1 MRQASST
8 VTAADQTPKA
18 HAFVTLDG
26 LRGLAAAAVVLFHT
40 PELFGGALF
49 PGGYLAVDFFFTL
62 SGFVLAF
69 AYQTRLDK
77 GLPTGQFLR
86 VRIARLYPLYLLSL
100 LIGISGAFVQGAF
113 RFQTSGAIMLTAA
126 FLGFFLLPVAG
137 TPTGYI
143 FPYNQPAWS
152 VFFELV
158 ANGLHA
164 VFYRGA
170 STRRLVFGWLI
181 AFLCLL
187 LAVHR
192 LGDLNF
198 GAYSESAAWAI
209 FRVFGSYTLGML
221 AYRMWQSRRMPQLP
235 AILPAACLLII
246 LAVRVPNSV
255 RGVYDLFSATCL
267 FPLLTLVA
275 ASSEPPQR
283 LRKPF
288 LSLGAASYAVY
299 VLQYPFVR
307 VFTRV
312 WTSVAHQPPQRSAPW
327 SGLLLLMLLLTA
339 AHAADAIYDLP
350 ARARLRTW
358 LLPKRAA

>member
-1 MRQASST
+1 M
-8 VTAADQTPKA
+8 TAAGQTPKG

-26 LRGLAAAAVVLFHT
+26 LRGLAAAAVVLFHV
-40 PELFGGALF
+40 PELFGLALF
-49 PGGYLAVDFFFTL
+49 PSGYLAVDFFFTL

-86 VRIARLYPLYLLSL
+86 VRIARLYPLYVLSL
-100 LIGISGAFVQGAF
+100 LVGIGGAFVQGAF
-113 RFQTSGAIMLTAA
+113 RIHASGPIMLVAA
-126 FLGFFLLPVAG
+126 FLGLFLLPVAG

-158 ANGLHA
+158 ANNLHA

-170 STRRLVFGWLI
+170 STRRLVYGGLI
-181 AFLCLL
+181 AFLGLL

-192 LGDLNF
+192 LGNLNF

-221 AYRMWQSRRMPQLP
+221 VYRVWQSRHIPQVP
-235 AILPAACLLII
+235 AIVPAACLLLI
-246 LAVRVPNSV
+246 LAARVPTSM
-255 RGVYDLFSATCL
+255 RGGYDLLAATCL
-267 FPLLTLVA
+267 FPLLTLFAA
-275 ASSEPPQR
+275 ASETPKWLSR
-283 LRKPF
+283 PF

-299 VLQYPFVR
+299 VLQYPFIR
-307 VFTRV
+307 VFTRA
-312 WTSVAHQPPQRSAPW
+312 WTRVAHQPPQQVAPW
-327 SGLLLLMLLLTA
+327 SGLLLLLLLLVTA
-339 AHAADAIYDLP
+339 YAADAVYDLP

-358 LLPKRAA
+358 LLPQRAV